1 MANEILSVVTAEGP
15 RPFMRGI
22 LVQSLVSRGV
32 PFDVALEAATRI
44 RDRLLSEGEV
54 AASDISKLVDDLLAD
69 RYDLEHVPVQLAV
82 EPPGVRERGGASS
95 PFSKGIL
102 AVSLQGAG
110 LEVSDAYD
118 VARELEARLL
128 REGRKEID
136 RNALRD
142 LASETIEA
150 AHGAS
155 AGERYRVWRRALA
168 DARPIF
174 ILLGGSTGV
183 GKTSIAVEVAR
194 RLEISRVIGTDSI
207 RQIMRLMFSS
217 DLMPE
222 IHASTFDAYRLLRP
236 DADGSSES
244 QSQDPALSRYDVIVG
259 FREQA
264 QKIAVGVRALLDRGL
279 EENTSMIVEGVNLL
293 PSQLDVSDFEDR
305 AHVIFLAIATVD
317 DDALPKRFTT
327 RAAQARGR
335 QSERYLQNLDQ
346 IRAIQGHIL
355 SEADHYGLQIIDN
368 KQFDDAVCSV
378 IRSVIAKLKESI
390 GSGSAGDRS

>member
-1 MANEILSVVTAEGP
+1 MAEETLSVVTAEGP

-32 PFDVALEAATRI
+32 PFDVAFATATQI
-44 RDRLLSEGEV
+44 RDRLEPEKQVGTAEIARLIDALLS
-54 AASDISKLVDDLLAD
+54 D
-69 RYDLEHVPVQLAV
+69 RYDLERPPVQFGV
-82 EPPGVRERGGASS
+82 EPPRVRETDRSSS

-110 LEVSDAYD
+110 LEVSEAYD
-118 VARELEARLL
+118 VARELEAHLL
-128 REGRKEID
+128 QEGRKEID
-136 RNALRD
+136 RNVLRD
-142 LASETIEA
+142 LAFETIER
-150 AHGAS
+150 AHGSA

-222 IHASTFDAYRLLRP
+222 IHGSTFDTYRRSQFEPDPLVGRP
-236 DADGSSES
+236 SPG
-244 QSQDPALSRYDVIVG
+244 RYDAIAG

-264 QKIAVGVRALLDRGL
+264 QKIAVGVRALLERGL

-293 PSQLDVSDFEDR
+293 PSQLDLRDFEDR
-305 AHVIFLAIATVD
+305 AHVTFLVIATVD
-317 DDALPKRFTT
+317 ADTLTQRFAT
-327 RAAQARGR
+327 RAAKARGR
-335 QSERYLQNLDQ
+335 QSERYLQSLDQ
-346 IRAIQGHIL
+346 IRAIQSHIL
-355 SEADHYGLQIIDN
+355 SEADHHGLQIIDN

-378 IRSVIAKLKESI
+378 IRSVIAKLKESV
-390 GSGSAGDRS
+390 GSPGEGARS